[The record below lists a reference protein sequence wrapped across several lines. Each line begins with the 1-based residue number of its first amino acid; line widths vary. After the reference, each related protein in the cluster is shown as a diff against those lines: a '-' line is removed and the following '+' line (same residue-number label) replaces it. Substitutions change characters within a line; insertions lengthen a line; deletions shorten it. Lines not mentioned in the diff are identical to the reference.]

1 MQNRFSLRM
10 LIAVFIPLV
19 IVALLFI
26 NLTTLN
32 AQTIEVELFVGS
44 SNPADEVLLY
54 TIEPAD
60 LTSPLPAPSSSGLFS
75 DLPGSTVAPQFISA
89 PQGMAFQPGTGD
101 LLVGAFFNDAIL
113 RIDGDTGAYL
123 GVFITDPLLSRPRDI
138 TVVGNILYVASS
150 GNGRILRFNAITG
163 ALIDSFALFGAVWGL
178 AYGADG
184 LLYASSF
191 GGNNITRFDATGA
204 VVGGGAFIAGIAQ
217 PGDINF
223 GPDGLLYV
231 SQYGA
236 VQVYNTAGTPIRTIA
251 PGFPNQFQR
260 ANAVIFGPDDYLY
273 VTNLEGG
280 RIHRID
286 PADGTLVDVYIPAV
300 IEPVG
305 LIFRTTITD
314 AITVE
319 DEVVADAPPLPNC
332 TTLSGESASIVRIG
346 GGANASTYCNILNEN
361 GVYRALPASLG
372 SQAVIEQQVLQAVDV
387 FDPLPFNANVN
398 VCLQGSGDLIYLNAN
413 DAPRIPITLPSS
425 QQGSFTCAPVPNPG
439 TVVLVA
445 GGGAAAPAAQS
456 GNTATIA
463 LDDCRVTTNN
473 MLNLRA
479 EPSTAAAIL
488 DVVPYDVMLT
498 ALERSGDWLRV
509 IFLDGQGWLNAAYL
523 RLEGACG
530 A

>member
-1 MQNRFSLRM
+1 MALS
-10 LIAVFIPLV
+10 IA
-19 IVALLFI
+19 ALLFI

-32 AQTIEVELFVGS
+32 AQTIEVELLVGS
-44 SNPADEVLLY
+44 ANLADEVLIY

-60 LTSPLPAPSSSGLFS
+60 LTSALPAPSTNGLFS
-75 DLPGSTVAPQFISA
+75 DLPGSAVAPQFISA

-150 GNGRILRFNAITG
+150 GNGRILRFNATTG
-163 ALIDSFALFGAVWGL
+163 ALIDTFALFGAVWGL

-204 VVGGGAFIAGIAQ
+204 VVGGGAFVAGIAQ
-217 PGDINF
+217 PGDLNF

-231 SQYGA
+231 SLYGA
-236 VQVYNTAGTPIRTIA
+236 IRAYDTTGALVRTIA

-273 VTNLEGG
+273 VTNIEGG

-286 PADGTLVDVYIPAV
+286 PATGAFVDMYIPT
-300 IEPVG
+300 ITEPVW

-314 AITVE
+314 AVTVA
-319 DEVVADAPPLPNC
+319 DEVVADAPPMPNC

-346 GGANASTYCNILNEN
+346 GGANVSTYCNILNEN

-372 SQAVIEQQVLQAVDV
+372 SQSIIERQVLQAVDV
-387 FDPLPFNANVN
+387 FDPLPFNGAVS
-398 VCLQGSGDLIYLNAN
+398 VCLQGSGEIIYLNAN
-413 DAPRIPITLPSS
+413 DAPRVPITLPSS
-425 QQGSFTCAPVPNPG
+425 QQGSFTCAAIPNPG
-439 TVVLVA
+439 TVVLVVGSGATMPVSPA
-445 GGGAAAPAAQS
+445 GD
-456 GNTATIA
+456 TTTIA
-463 LDDCRVTTNN
+463 LSNCQVTTNN

-479 EPSTAAAIL
+479 EPSTSAAIL
-488 DVVPYDVMLT
+488 DVVPYDLTLT
-498 ALERSGDWLRV
+498 ALQRSGDWLRV
-509 IFLDGQGWLNAAYL
+509 IYLDGQGWLNANYL
-523 RLEGACG
+523 RLEGVCG